1 MQLKFPGMLEGETPG
16 DWALRAEAAR
26 EELHALVKSGIE
38 WDDDNSKLRLLDDQ
52 LVEGKDA
59 KIKLIEPFIGSGKS
73 LREFVSRWDLIAVL
87 ARDELWSNK
96 LPTDKVAREVC
107 PVEVLERSV
116 TRWRWK
122 LNKLDEDIKAAKQ
135 AADDEVNGFFDSSF
149 ESALVDMLSPGDSG
163 SNSPL
168 VTGGA
173 GGNGSDSGGSAS
185 GTNTPTASASGG
197 DDSDGSPAAAEAL
210 TEVSG
215 EARVLE
221 GALPELEEADSGA
234 QDPPGTSDESR
245 ADESPAALP
254 RPTPQSPPQAVHALP
269 RTEDLEAP
277 GPLEDLETAEVCEL
291 IEQGV
296 ELPHSPDATPTG
308 RGARSAGSPPQSSS
322 AAAMGAMASAPA
334 ASVPAAPTAVEPAAS
349 PAPNVSC
356 YCGKSCVKQTAG
368 RRAVRTFFRCP
379 IREGGCMF
387 YRRCNRTA
395 SYNGPGCKRPDCVCT
410 ASYNGKPDQYC
421 CETCRGDWCETT
433 NGYVGGKPC
442 AVPRFE
448 HGPCHHP
455 EPFPEEVNAM
465 RKGSRQTESGPRK
478 GRRQIDGDD

>member
-1 MQLKFPGMLEGETPG
+1 MPLKLPGILEGETPG

-38 WDDDNSKLRLLDDQ
+38 WDVANSKLRLLDPQ
-52 LVEGKDA
+52 LVEGKGA
-59 KIKLIEPFIGSGKS
+59 KIKCIEPFIGSGQS
-73 LREFVSRWDLIAVL
+73 LRELAARWGLIAVL
-87 ARDELWSNK
+87 ARDELWPEK
-96 LPTDKVAREVC
+96 LPTDTAAREAC
-107 PVEVLERSV
+107 PVEVDKRSV
-116 TRWRWK
+116 TRWRCER
-122 LNKLDEDIKAAKQ
+122 LTKLDEDIKAAKR
-135 AADDEVNGFFDSSF
+135 AAGDEVNGFFDSSF
-149 ESALVDMLSPGDSG
+149 ESALVDMLSPGGSG
-163 SNSPL
+163 SNSPP
-168 VTGGA
+168 VTGG
-173 GGNGSDSGGSAS
+173 GSDSGGSAS
-185 GTNTPTASASGG
+185 STNTPTASASGG

-234 QDPPGTSDESR
+234 HDPLGTSHESR
-245 ADESPAALP
+245 ADESPADLP
-254 RPTPQSPPQAVHALP
+254 RPTPQSLPQAVHALP
-269 RTEDLEAP
+269 TTEDLEAP
-277 GPLEDLETAEVCEL
+277 GPLEDLDTAEVCEL
-291 IEQGV
+291 IEQGF

-322 AAAMGAMASAPA
+322 AAAMGAPAASAPA
-334 ASVPAAPTAVEPAAS
+334 ASAPAAPTAVEPAAS

-368 RRAVRTFFRCP
+368 RRGVRTFFRCP
-379 IREGGCMF
+379 TREGGCMF
-387 YRRCNRTA
+387 YRRCDRTA

-410 ASYNGKPDQYC
+410 ASYNGKPDEYC

-478 GRRQIDGDD
+478 GRRQVDGDD